1 MTAKAPILEVKD
13 LAKSFGGL
21 RAVQGVDLALHQGEL
36 RCLIG
41 PNGAGKS
48 TVLSMLAGNQEPDSG
63 QIVWKGHDITHTPA
77 HERVRRGIS
86 LKFQTTHIYRHLTV
100 AENLSI
106 PRRGSSNGHV
116 ASLISDLGLDRN
128 LLLPALELSHA
139 EQQWLEI
146 VLALETGPDLL
157 LLDEPTAGMTV
168 EETHSTA
175 ALLNRLNGAGL
186 TILVVEHDMAFV
198 RDVGKRITVLHNG
211 RIFAEGSLSE
221 IEANNDVQR
230 IYLGETANA

>member
-1 MTAKAPILEVKD
+1 MTAEAPILEVKD
-13 LAKSFGGL
+13 LVKSFGGL
-21 RAVQGVDLALHQGEL
+21 RAVRGVDLALDRGEL

-48 TVLSMLAGNQEPDSG
+48 TVLSMLAGVQEPDSG
-63 QIVWKGHDITHTPA
+63 QIVWKGQDITHTPA

-116 ASLISDLGLDRN
+116 ASLISDLGLNRS
-128 LLLPALELSHA
+128 LVLPALELSHA

-175 ALLNRLNGAGL
+175 ALLNRLNSTGL

-221 IEANNDVQR
+221 IEADKDVQR

>member
-1 MTAKAPILEVKD
+1 META
-13 LAKSFGGL
+13 
-21 RAVQGVDLALHQGEL
+21 AVPEL
-36 RCLIG
+36 PLWDGDGSRL
-41 PNGAGKS
+41 PEQAG
-48 TVLSMLAGNQEPDSG
+48 
-63 QIVWKGHDITHTPA
+63 HHRR
-77 HERVRRGIS
+77 RVRLS
-86 LKFQTTHIYRHLTV
+86 AEKFQTTHIYRHLTV

-116 ASLISDLGLDRN
+116 ASLIGDLGLDRN
-128 LLLPALELSHA
+128 LVLPALELSHA

-146 VLALETGPDLL
+146 VLALETGPELL

-175 ALLNRLNGAGL
+175 ALLNRLNGTGL

-221 IEANNDVQR
+221 IEADNDVQR

>member
-1 MTAKAPILEVKD
+1 MTADAPILEVKD
-13 LAKSFGGL
+13 LVKSFGGL
-21 RAVQGVDLALHQGEL
+21 RAVQGVDLALHRGDL

-48 TVLSMLAGNQEPDSG
+48 TVLSMLAGIQEPDSG
-63 QIVWKGHDITHTPA
+63 QIVWKGQDITHTPA

-106 PRRGSSNGHV
+106 PRRGSSNGHM

-128 LLLPALELSHA
+128 LVRPALELSHA

-175 ALLNRLNGAGL
+175 ALLNRLNGTGL

-198 RDVGKRITVLHNG
+198 RDVGKRLTVLHNG